1 MSDVVSHGFLMK
13 VTSKSLKPEIF
24 KAYQDGQEEFQS
36 LLYVSLA
43 LITFFALT

>member
-1 MSDVVSHGFLMK
+1 MK
-13 VTSKSLKPEIF
+13 ITTRTNKAEIF
-24 KAYQDGQEEFQS
+24 QAYQNGQEEFQS